1 MARGIFL
8 FKGYAMKY
16 QDVMRWTGAAI
27 DCIGFV
33 AICYLLF
40 YVAMAI

>member
-1 MARGIFL
+1 
-8 FKGYAMKY
+8 MKY

-33 AICYLLF
+33 VVAYLVV
-40 YVAMAI
+40 YVAMSL

>member
-1 MARGIFL
+1 
-8 FKGYAMKY
+8 MKY
-16 QDVMRWTGAAI
+16 LDVMRLTGAVV

-40 YVAMAI
+40 YVAMAL

>member
-1 MARGIFL
+1 
-8 FKGYAMKY
+8 MKH

-33 AICYLLF
+33 ALF
-40 YVAMAI
+40 YGIFYIAMAL